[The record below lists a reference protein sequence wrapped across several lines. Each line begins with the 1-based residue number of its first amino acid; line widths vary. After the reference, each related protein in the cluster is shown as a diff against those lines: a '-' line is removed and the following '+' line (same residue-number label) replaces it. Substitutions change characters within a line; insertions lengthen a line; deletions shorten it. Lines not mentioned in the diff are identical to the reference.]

1 MSFFAATG
9 RNTLSS
15 LIICFNLSLATLIKK
30 KIIQDRGSRHH
41 FLLSSSLLTISFPS
55 ISCVISPARKIFLS
69 QAIYTEP
76 MVFIVPHQHCR
87 K

>member
-30 KIIQDRGSRHH
+30 MIQDRVSRHH
-41 FLLSSSLLTISFPS
+41 FSLSSSLLTISFPS
-55 ISCVISPARKIFLS
+55 ISCVNSPARKIFLS
-69 QAIYTEP
+69 QAVYIEP
-76 MVFIVPHQHCR
+76 MFFIVPHQHCR